1 LNSDDE
7 FQAIAIRSPFSYN
20 WECIMTTS
28 ETVTES
34 PSDLAR
40 KVSADVL
47 AACPFSIA
55 QEYAEDYFRS
65 AEAGHDEAE
74 VRVPIRFLP
83 TVISRRVELR
93 FGIHSD
99 GTETGRTHD
108 EIRVRWSSGTW
119 LLPAFHGTVR
129 LRISGLATRV
139 MVEGS
144 YHAPFG
150 VIGRVFDSLAGT
162 YIARASVDDLA
173 HRIAAYLEEREIEWR
188 ARLPIPT

>member
-1 LNSDDE
+1 
-7 FQAIAIRSPFSYN
+7 
-20 WECIMTTS
+20 MTTNA
-28 ETVTES
+28 TVTEES
-34 PSDLAR
+34 PSDSAR
-40 KVSADVL
+40 NVSADVL

-65 AEAGHDEAE
+65 AEAGHNEAE
-74 VRVPIRFLP
+74 IRVPIRFLP
-83 TVISRRVELR
+83 TVIRRRVELR

-99 GTETGRTHD
+99 GTDGGRTHD

-129 LRISGLATRV
+129 LRISGSATRV
-139 MVEGS
+139 MVDGS

-150 VIGRVFDSLAGT
+150 VIGRVFDSLVGG
-162 YIARASVDDLA
+162 YIARASVTDLA
-173 HRIAAYLEEREIEWR
+173 HRIAVYLEEREIEWR